1 MQLVF
6 DNRFYPADTLL
17 VGASSRG
24 LRYGDGLFE
33 TMKVRDGELLHASFH
48 FDRLWDGLSVLGL
61 PAPFS
66 RQGLMDSILE
76 LSALN
81 GHSASARVRLNVFR
95 GEPVHHIIETFPL
108 STAPA
113 ADGLEIG
120 VYPHGRKAFD
130 AFSNLKH
137 NNYLVYILAA
147 DWARAQGL
155 DEALVLNAHERVAD
169 AATSNVFWVRSG
181 ELFTPPL
188 SEAGVAG
195 VTRRVLMERFPVRE
209 ATVTPPALLEADE
222 VFLTNAI
229 RGVRW
234 VRRFGEREYGHVFS
248 AGI

>member
-33 TMKVRDGELLHASFH
+33 TMRVGDGALLHARYH
-48 FDRLWDGLSVLGL
+48 FDRLWKGLSVLSL
-61 PAPFS
+61 AAPFAPEP
-66 RQGLMDSILE
+66 LEALILE
-76 LSALN
+76 LCTRN
-81 GHSASARVRLNVFR
+81 GHSASARVRLNIFR
-95 GEPVHHIIETFPL
+95 GEPVHFIIETFALDP
-108 STAPA
+108 APVT
-113 ADGLEIG
+113 DGLEID

-130 AFSNLKH
+130 AFANLKH

-155 DEALVLNAHERVAD
+155 DDALVLNTHERVAD

-181 ELFTPPL
+181 KLFTPPL

-195 VTRRVLMERFPVRE
+195 VTRRLLMERFPVQE
-209 ATVTPPALLEADE
+209 TPATPTALLEADE

-229 RGVRW
+229 RGLRW
-234 VRRFGEREYGHVFS
+234 VRRFGERQYGHTFS
-248 AGI
+248 ADV